1 MKNLL
6 LTLTIMMM
14 AVSCYAEDTINV
26 QVRFLKGIFA
36 CPDGD
41 EIVDWST
48 KGGNEYEHIC
58 KDGTWLNSFKRYEG
72 SINYSK
78 EEYENINVEDIAIEK
93 QKRVDEWIYQVK
105 NPPPYIEPTEADYK
119 QMIDDKMAEINIYS
133 DKITDKVILESIKA
147 DFESKVVDIDS
158 KTETIKEVVK

>member
-1 MKNLL
+1 MKKIL
-6 LTLTIMMM
+6 LTLTFLMM
-14 AVSCYAEDTINV
+14 AVTCYAEDTINV
-26 QVRFLKGIFA
+26 QVRFVKGIFA
-36 CPDGD
+36 CPGGD

-78 EEYENINVEDIAIEK
+78 EEYEKVKTEDITKEK
-93 QKRVDEWIYQVK
+93 QKRVDDWLYQVK

-119 QMIDDKMAEINIYS
+119 QMIDEKLAEINSY
-133 DKITDKVILESIKA
+133 A
-147 DFESKVVDIDS
+147 
-158 KTETIKEVVK
+158 